1 MFASVTGC
9 LSWTVVQ
16 TSHWSGPALWYSSI
30 VFAMTGIFLGAHHT
44 LVLPEADSIDV
55 LSPDKIES
63 MKQSFMSRG
72 DLNPRPSRL
81 MLFVWQAPCMFLGCA
96 VFSFLAGLCS
106 VVLSPLARK
115 LSWNEEAKV
124 STLIACIN
132 SIILRGCRLL

>member
-30 VFAMTGIFLGAHHT
+30 VLAIASIFLGAQQT

-55 LSPDKIES
+55 LAPDKVES

-72 DLNPRPSRL
+72 GLNPRPSIL
-81 MLFVWQAPCMFLGCA
+81 MLFIWQAPITLLGCA

-115 LSWNEEAKV
+115 PSWNEEAKV

-132 SIILRGCRLL
+132 SIILRSCRLL